1 MTLSCTEKDSLPLR
15 HPMKHTVKA
24 YKNTE
29 FLNSPEA
36 RTIRILC
43 EYLEPERRFNKYNI
57 RDTIVFFGSAR
68 IVPPRV
74 ARQSLQRVKQAIK
87 ARNGKAGPLAAELR
101 QAEISLKT
109 SKYYDDA
116 VRLACLITRWS
127 KELVNSKRKK
137 NRRFIICS
145 GGGPGIMEAA
155 NRGAAEADGYSIGL
169 NISLPFEQEPNSY
182 ISKELLFEF
191 HYFFIRK
198 FWFAYL
204 AKAMVI
210 FPGGF
215 GTVDEMM
222 ELLTL
227 LQTQKIT
234 KPLPIIIYGT
244 EYWKKILN
252 FEAMVEWGMI
262 SPQDLSFVHYANTPR
277 EAFTILKKELE
288 KLL

>member
-1 MTLSCTEKDSLPLR
+1 
-15 HPMKHTVKA
+15 MKHIVKA
-24 YKNTE
+24 YKNAE

-36 RTIRILC
+36 RTIRILA
-43 EYLEPERRFNKYNI
+43 EYLEPESRFRKYNI

-68 IVPPRV
+68 MVPHDS
-74 ARQSLQRVKQAIK
+74 ARQHLQRIKQKIK
-87 ARNGKAGPLAAELR
+87 TLSGRPGPLAAELR
-101 QAEISLKT
+101 QAEINLKT

-116 VRLACLITRWS
+116 VRLAYLITRWS
-127 KELVNSKRKK
+127 KEIVNNKRKK
-137 NRRFIICS
+137 NRRFIVCS

-169 NISLPFEQEPNSY
+169 NISLPFEQEPNPY
-182 ISKELLFEF
+182 VPRELMFEF

-204 AKAMVI
+204 AKALII

-227 LQTQKIT
+227 LQTRKMT
-234 KPLPIIIYGT
+234 RPLPIIIYGT
-244 EYWKKILN
+244 EYWKKIIN
-252 FEAMVEWGMI
+252 FETMVEWGMI
-262 SPQDLSFVHYANTPR
+262 NPEDLGLLHYANTPE
-277 EAFTILKKELE
+277 EAFAILKTELE

>member
-1 MTLSCTEKDSLPLR
+1 
-15 HPMKHTVKA
+15 MKHTVKA
-24 YKNTE
+24 YKNAE

-36 RTIRILC
+36 RTIRMLA
-43 EYLEPERRFNKYNI
+43 EYLEPESRFRKYNI

-68 IVPPRV
+68 IVPPDR
-74 ARQSLQRVKQAIK
+74 ARQNLQRVKQEIK
-87 ARNGKAGPLAAELR
+87 ARGGRPGPLAAELR
-101 QAEISLKT
+101 QAETGLKT

-116 VRLACLITRWS
+116 VRLAYLITRWS
-127 KELVNSKRKK
+127 KEIVNNKRKK

-169 NISLPFEQEPNSY
+169 NISLPFEQDPNTY
-182 ISKELLFEF
+182 ISKELMFEF

-204 AKAMVI
+204 AKAMII

-227 LQTQKIT
+227 MQTHKIT

-244 EYWKKILN
+244 EYWKKIIN

-262 SPQDLSFVHYANTPR
+262 NPVDLGFIHYANTPD
-277 EAFTILKKELE
+277 EAFDILKSELE

>member
-1 MTLSCTEKDSLPLR
+1 
-15 HPMKHTVKA
+15 MKHIVKA
-24 YKNTE
+24 YKNAE

-36 RTIRILC
+36 RTIRILA
-43 EYLEPERRFNKYNI
+43 EYLEPESRFRKYNI

-68 IVPPRV
+68 MVPHDS
-74 ARQSLQRVKQAIK
+74 ARQHLQRIKQKIK
-87 ARNGKAGPLAAELR
+87 TLSGRPGPLAAELR
-101 QAEISLKT
+101 QAEINLKT

-116 VRLACLITRWS
+116 VRLAYLITRWS
-127 KELVNSKRKK
+127 KEIVNNKRKK

-169 NISLPFEQEPNSY
+169 NISLPFEQEPNPY
-182 ISKELLFEF
+182 VPRELMFEF

-204 AKAMVI
+204 AKALII

-227 LQTQKIT
+227 LQTRKMT
-234 KPLPIIIYGT
+234 RPLPIIIYGT
-244 EYWKKILN
+244 EYWKKIIN
-252 FEAMVEWGMI
+252 FETMVEWGMI
-262 SPQDLSFVHYANTPR
+262 NPEDLGLLHYANTPE
-277 EAFTILKKELE
+277 EAFAILKTELE